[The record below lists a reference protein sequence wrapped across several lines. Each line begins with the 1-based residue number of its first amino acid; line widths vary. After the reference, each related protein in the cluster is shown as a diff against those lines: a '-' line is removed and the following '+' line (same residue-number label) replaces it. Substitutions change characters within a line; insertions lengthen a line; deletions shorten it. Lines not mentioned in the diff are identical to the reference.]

1 MIVGET
7 WQSRIDCVTVKG
19 GGKFKKTLVVLDP
32 LVCIDREIQL
42 LCRFGISKEVSSFA
56 AWVDKKLDCLG
67 HVVIFVYL
75 RLKEVLMIFEGSPRH
90 T

>member
-1 MIVGET
+1 
-7 WQSRIDCVTVKG
+7 
-19 GGKFKKTLVVLDP
+19 

-56 AWVDKKLDCLG
+56 VWVDKKLDCLG

-75 RLKEVLMIFEGSPRH
+75 RLKESIDDF
-90 T
+90 